1 MSLPLDNQGDLF
13 GLILQIVW
21 LGLFVFMMFYSQ
33 RIQMWNMLREVQ
45 NSLITFKIMKDE
57 GRKISISAMKEI
69 GKPEDDPTSRIDA
82 FLEYVTIPPVDLD
95 PAGIVWKLEHVIDMQ
110 DKRFKDEV
118 KAMAPNAEEN
128 QIFNLEMM
136 LGASLVLNL
145 IFKVVRHFYLL
156 GKKTMNLYVVMQVQM
171 ALPLLLRQAEAYVS
185 ALRAI
190 PMGHPIGDGIG
201 ALVAANMMYGH
212 KIEEIAQDTVM
223 TKISIE
229 ERTAY
234 VLKAKGPGANVGKP
248 GEAIKKI
255 IEKTKGKIAT
265 VIMIDAQQRLEGEES
280 GYVAG
285 GVGAAIGGPGVEKY
299 KIDEAIL
306 KSKIPINAILI
317 KVGNEDVIS
326 TMKKEIAESAE
337 NAINRVKNLIVERTK
352 PGDTIIIAGIGNTVG
367 IGQ

>member
-1 MSLPLDNQGDLF
+1 
-13 GLILQIVW
+13 
-21 LGLFVFMMFYSQ
+21 
-33 RIQMWNMLREVQ
+33 MWNMLREVQ
-45 NSLITFKIMKDE
+45 NSLHTFRIMKDE
-57 GRKISISAMKEI
+57 GRKISISTMKEI
-69 GKPEDDPTSRIDA
+69 GKSDDDPTSKIDA

-110 DKRFKDEV
+110 DKRYKDEV
-118 KAMAPNAEEN
+118 KAMAPNATEN

-145 IFKVVRHFYLL
+145 IYKVVRHFYLL
-156 GKKTMNLYVVMQVQM
+156 GKKTMNLYVIMQVQM

-185 ALRAI
+185 ALKAI

-201 ALVAANMMYGH
+201 ALVAAKMMYGH
-212 KIEEIAQDTVM
+212 DKEEIAQDTIV
-223 TKISIE
+223 TKIPIK
-229 ERTAY
+229 ERIAY
-234 VLKAKGPGANVGKP
+234 ILKATGPGANVGKP
-248 GEAIKKI
+248 GEAIKRI
-255 IEKTKGKIAT
+255 IEKTEGKISM

-306 KSKIPINAILI
+306 KSKIPVNSVLV

-337 NAINRVKNLIVERTK
+337 SAISRVKKLIVERTK